1 MIARRKSTRGMSLT
15 LVAVSMTA
23 MFGVGALAIDLGMLY
38 RAHSEA
44 QVAAEAA
51 ALAGAS
57 VFLDQNPTSTSAH
70 TRALQLAQ
78 ANSILNSSVTA
89 AEMDS
94 FDFDLVNER
103 VAVRVRRAGI
113 GTWFAW
119 ALGEDSLQVR
129 VLAAAGV
136 TEANQTSCVTPIM
149 IPDTWDEAVEDL
161 DGSELE
167 EPTENWTYDPDAD
180 SYGAF
185 DPDVGFGGQTGY
197 GSGFRGS
204 SDFGRPITL
213 KPQSAEDMGPRG
225 YRLWKHEDEA
235 DADFEGSIAQGGV
248 PQCDEKPFGVG
259 DGTEFDVLPANRTL
273 PMDLLRDRIAADS
286 GQTSWNGSTVVR
298 TGGGDWRSSPR
309 VIKVA
314 VFDPSAL
321 PAMYSGGG
329 VQVEFNNVM
338 MLLLEGVEDQGPG
351 TISGRL
357 LYYVSGSQSDPGE
370 GGALVKHVKLLPTTV
385 SLTN

>member
-57 VFLDQNPTSTSAH
+57 VFLDQTPSSASAH
-70 TRALQLAQ
+70 SRALQLAQ
-78 ANSILNSSVTA
+78 ANLILNRSVTA

-94 FDFDLVNER
+94 FDFDLFNER
-103 VAVRVRRAGI
+103 VSVRVARAGI

-119 ALGEDSLQVR
+119 ALGEDSLQVSAM
-129 VLAAAGV
+129 AAAGV
-136 TEANQTSCVTPIM
+136 TKANQTSCVTPIM

-161 DGSELE
+161 DGSKWE
-167 EPTENWTYDPDAD
+167 EPTENWSYDPAVD

-185 DPDVGFGGQTGY
+185 DPQVGFGGQTGY
-197 GSGFRGS
+197 GSSFRTS

-213 KPQSAEDMGPRG
+213 RPQSDTDQGPRG
-225 YRLWKHEDEA
+225 YRLWKHEDET
-235 DADFEGSIAQGGV
+235 DADFEGTISQGGV
-248 PQCDEKPFGVG
+248 PQCDETPFGVG
-259 DGTEFDVLPANRTL
+259 DGTEFDVLPADRTL
-273 PMDLLRDRIAADS
+273 PMDLLRERVAADS

-309 VIKVA
+309 VIKIA

-321 PAMYSGGG
+321 PGMYSGGG
-329 VQVEFNNVM
+329 VQVEFNNAM

-357 LYYVSGSQSDPGE
+357 LYYVGGSQSEPGQ
-370 GGALVKHVKLLPTTV
+370 GGALVKHVKLVPL